1 MSASSPNSYESSS
14 RSAWAGGVS
23 VFAGT
28 VLLTVGLFQFFEGLS
43 AVLSDNL
50 YVNTRNYVFQFD
62 ITTWGWIH
70 LVLGAIAVAVGL
82 SILMGQAWA
91 FLFGIVIASL
101 SALTNFMFI
110 PWYPVW
116 AVIIIAFDIAVIW
129 ALCVRLGES

>member
-1 MSASSPNSYESSS
+1 M
-14 RSAWAGGVS
+14 S

-50 YVNTRNYVFQFD
+50 YVNTRDYVFQFD

-129 ALCVRLGES
+129 ALCVRLVVADARRR